1 MLIFFDPSFNYYI
14 HIYIFII
21 IFIFIFIYIFLF
33 NIAIYVFLKRIDK
46 NFRFFYIS
54 LNNIDNDAETKKIH
68 KLLMIVEEIYIAKI
82 LFINFMLIY
91 V

>member
-46 NFRFFYIS
+46 NLRFFYIS
-54 LNNIDNDAETKKIH
+54 LNNIDNDAETKK
-68 KLLMIVEEIYIAKI
+68 
-82 LFINFMLIY
+82 NS
-91 V
+91 

>member
-1 MLIFFDPSFNYYI
+1 M
-14 HIYIFII
+14 
-21 IFIFIFIYIFLF
+21 
-33 NIAIYVFLKRIDK
+33 KRIDK
-46 NFRFFYIS
+46 NLRFFYIS

>member
-1 MLIFFDPSFNYYI
+1 MLIFFYPSFNYYI

-21 IFIFIFIYIFLF
+21 IFIFIYIFLF

-46 NFRFFYIS
+46 NLRFFYIS